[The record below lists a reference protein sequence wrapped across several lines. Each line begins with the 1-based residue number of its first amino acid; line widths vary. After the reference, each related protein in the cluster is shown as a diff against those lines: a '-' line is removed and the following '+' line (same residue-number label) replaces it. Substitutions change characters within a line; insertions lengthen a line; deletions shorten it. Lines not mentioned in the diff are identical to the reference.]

1 MQWGGDA
8 VVFSLITAAFSA
20 FQIIGG
26 LVLGLGFMLLDTR
39 LDSTVFAA
47 AVLIAIGNG
56 LMWPLLVAL
65 LSEKAGD

>member
-1 MQWGGDA
+1 
-8 VVFSLITAAFSA
+8 VLIS
-20 FQIIGG
+20 IGG
-26 LVLGLGFMLLDTR
+26 LLLGLGFML

-65 LSEKAGD
+65 LSEKAGEIDRIDVSA